1 MEKTKKN
8 PWWIVL
14 KIFLI
19 IIAILVVLFVAG
31 YAVIRFAFG
40 IDVFE
45 ALKKLKALGKPPV
58 IERIID
64 YGIQDSDLDSGL
76 IQLDNVGL
84 SSMYKKENGKVS
96 IDPTKIEE
104 LVTMSADLKLTDKQI
119 GAIANTYLKTVIG
132 SVAIDDEHVIDDIE
146 IAQFKISDV
155 SNLAGGYTSAKV
167 NVVVKIGLK
176 DLKDALNV
184 FPLSLFVGYLPE
196 TLYINSTNT
205 ITMTSDMLYTVEYES
220 LTVNNLT
227 AADTTYLINLINK
240 FIDVGSV
247 QKLGETIGQYVGD
260 VLIGSVDAKDGIA
273 YALQPAGSKACH
285 FEHDG
290 TNGYFV
296 ITIATT

>member
-1 MEKTKKN
+1 MEETKKN

-19 IIAILVVLFVAG
+19 ILAIVVVLFVAG
-31 YAVIRFAFG
+31 YAIIRFAFG
-40 IDVFE
+40 VDIFQ
-45 ALKKLKALGKPPV
+45 ALGKLRALGKPPV

-64 YGIQDSDLDSGL
+64 YGIEDNDLDLGL
-76 IQLDNVGL
+76 VQLDSVGL

-132 SVAIDDEHVIDDIE
+132 SIEIDEDHFINDIE
-146 IAQFKISDV
+146 LVQFKISDV
-155 SNLAGGYTSAKV
+155 STLAGGYTSAKI
-167 NVVVKIGLK
+167 NVVVKVGLT
-176 DLKDALNV
+176 DLKKALNV
-184 FPLSLFVGYLPE
+184 FPISLFMGYLPE
-196 TLYINSTNT
+196 TLYVNSTNT
-205 ITMTSDMLYTVEYES
+205 ITMTSDMLYTVEYNS
-220 LTVNNLT
+220 LTLNNLSASDT
-227 AADTTYLINLINK
+227 AYLINLVNK
-240 FIDVGSV
+240 FINIGTIQSF
-247 QKLGETIGQYVGD
+247 GETIGQYVGD
-260 VLIGSVDAKDGIA
+260 VLIGGIDSKDGIV
-273 YALQPAGSKACH
+273 YALKPAGSKACH